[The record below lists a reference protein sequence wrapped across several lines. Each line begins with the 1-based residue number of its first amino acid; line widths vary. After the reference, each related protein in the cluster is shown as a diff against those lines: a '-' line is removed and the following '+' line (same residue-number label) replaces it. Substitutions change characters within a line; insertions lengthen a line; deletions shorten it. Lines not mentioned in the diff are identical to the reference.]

1 MQKHGALVDASDIAP
16 ELIQIA
22 KQKARGP
29 RYFAASADALTFA
42 KPASYDAALAVLTLQ
57 NMEALAPVCKEIARV
72 LKTNGTFVFVL
83 NYPILRVPK
92 QTSWEFDGKA
102 GVQYRRVDA
111 YLSQAKIPMDMH
123 PGKTAEKGKPTL
135 TYSFHRPLQ
144 EYIKVLGNAGFVV
157 THLEEWISHKIS
169 EPGPRADAENRARKE
184 FPLFMCIAATR
195 SGDMR

>member
-1 MQKHGALVDASDIAP
+1 MH
-16 ELIQIA
+16 
-22 KQKARGP
+22 
-29 RYFAASADALTFA
+29 
-42 KPASYDAALAVLTLQ
+42 
-57 NMEALAPVCKEIARV
+57 
-72 LKTNGTFVFVL
+72 
-83 NYPILRVPK
+83 
-92 QTSWEFDGKA
+92 
-102 GVQYRRVDA
+102 QYHCGGFFQV
-111 YLSQAKIPMDMH
+111 
-123 PGKTAEKGKPTL
+123 L